1 MWFPFENHGIRI
13 GNKIYPRKI
22 PFLPYVRPLDRRY
35 SLARIFSSSEMDD
48 LFVPRGME
56 LLKTAYAAPQFERA
70 AENTHSWES
79 RFAFLRNFL
88 GSCET
93 IPVLRELTGVSML
106 KAYRKAVSH
115 S

>member
-1 MWFPFENHGIRI
+1 
-13 GNKIYPRKI
+13 
-22 PFLPYVRPLDRRY
+22 
-35 SLARIFSSSEMDD
+35 
-48 LFVPRGME
+48 
-56 LLKTAYAAPQFERA
+56 LKTAYAAPQFERA
-70 AENTHSWES
+70 VENTHSWES